1 MWMAGAISRR
11 GNKFAQSLLA
21 FALSAALIAAPPMA
35 QAQDN
40 PPARTAPATDAE
52 ASAAEAAAGE
62 SFSRDELEKLLAPI
76 ALYPDPL
83 LAQMLPASA
92 YPVQIVQ
99 AQRWL
104 DKNKALVAKND
115 YSGIDNQNWDP
126 AVKALARFP
135 GVIKLMSADLDW
147 TTDLGDAEVNQPQD
161 VAEVIQDLRAKAEAA
176 GTLKTTDQQTVERV
190 EASAPPGAGAP
201 QGSTAPQAAASYIS
215 IQPTDPSTVYVPTY
229 DPAAVYQPY
238 TGIAPLLGFGAG
250 IAVGAL
256 WNNNYWN
263 WGTGAIYPPNWAG
276 YSGWNGGVNN
286 GNVNIGN
293 NVNVGNN
300 VKPWRPNGDYRPGMG
315 SKPGIGANRPGGV
328 GRPGRPGGVGGAGR
342 PGGIGGPGGAGGVG
356 RPGGP
361 GGIGGAGRPGGP
373 GGIGGAGRPGGP
385 GGIGGAGRPGGPGGV
400 GGAGRPGGPGGV
412 GGAGR
417 PGGGQAANRP
427 AGRPGG
433 GARPAARPANRPAG
447 RPNISR
453 PGSSAMGGMRMGGAN
468 AAFANRGAFSRGGM
482 QGGFG
487 GGRGGG
493 FGGGRGGGG
502 FGGGGFGG
510 GGRGG
515 GFGGGGRGGGGRGG
529 GGRRSDMRLKHD
541 IVLLGRLD
549 DGLGYYRFVYN
560 GGRIAY
566 VGVMAQEV
574 RTVMPKAVTRGPD
587 GYMRVSY
594 DRLGLPFETYDQWVA
609 SGAHLPGAKPAAH

>member
-1 MWMAGAISRR
+1 MKPNRIQHPPLRQRPPRR
-11 GNKFAQSLLA
+11 QLPR
-21 FALSAALIAAPPMA
+21 PPRR
-35 QAQDN
+35 Q
-40 PPARTAPATDAE
+40 PKAE
-52 ASAAEAAAGE
+52 AEQPPENSAFTRE
-62 SFSRDELEKLLAPI
+62 ELEKLLAPI

-115 YSGIDNQNWDP
+115 YSGIDSQNWDP

-263 WGTGAIYPPNWAG
+263 WGTGAIYPPTWAG

-300 VKPWRPNGDYRPGMG
+300 IKPWRPNGDYRPGMG
-315 SKPGIGANRPGGV
+315 SKPGIGSQSPRRPRPAREARRRRWRRPSGRDRRSRRDWRSAPAGPAASAGQGALAAPAVPEGQV
-328 GRPGRPGGVGGAGR
+328 GSVARADPAGLAA
-342 PGGIGGPGGAGGVG
+342 PA
-356 RPGGP
+356 
-361 GGIGGAGRPGGP
+361 
-373 GGIGGAGRPGGP
+373 
-385 GGIGGAGRPGGPGGV
+385 
-400 GGAGRPGGPGGV
+400 GPGGV

-433 GARPAARPANRPAG
+433 GGGARPRRGPLTVPQGGQAPAG
-447 RPNISR
+447 RE
-453 PGSSAMGGMRMGGAN
+453 A
-468 AAFANRGAFSRGGM
+468 
-482 QGGFG
+482 
-487 GGRGGG
+487 
-493 FGGGRGGGG
+493 
-502 FGGGGFGG
+502 
-510 GGRGG
+510 
-515 GFGGGGRGGGGRGG
+515 
-529 GGRRSDMRLKHD
+529 RRW
-541 IVLLGRLD
+541 
-549 DGLGYYRFVYN
+549 
-560 GGRIAY
+560 A
-566 VGVMAQEV
+566 
-574 RTVMPKAVTRGPD
+574 
-587 GYMRVSY
+587 
-594 DRLGLPFETYDQWVA
+594 A
-609 SGAHLPGAKPAAH
+609 SGWAEPTRPSPTAAQ